1 MKGRIIVS
9 TLLALLLFVSLPMSA
24 LAATWDI
31 GNGDII
37 VNAGSGGQ
45 TVTQGGG
52 AAVEDNAPVIKGS
65 STENTV
71 TINAEK
77 DQTANVTLSG
87 ANIDVSSAGKAAVST
102 TGEGNVN
109 IELNGSNALKS
120 GHSHAGLEK
129 NNDGNLTIQ
138 DKDKDGSLNAKGGQD
153 GAGIGGGS
161 SGAGS
166 DITIT
171 GGKVT
176 ARGGNYGAGIGGGA
190 YGNGSDITV
199 TGGEVT
205 ANSGNYGAG
214 IGGGG
219 WGNGNNISISGGK
232 VTATGGTFAAGIGGG
247 MHRDGNDI
255 TISGGEVS
263 AAGGRCGAGIG
274 GGLDARGSG
283 DVTVS
288 GDAKLKVRGGKT
300 GDDGQGAGIG
310 NGGVRDQNGPVNG
323 TEVEPDI
330 CALNPSGK
338 IEYYAP
344 GSVMTGTPSKTV
356 TNPTGDHAWDS
367 GRVTKPA
374 TCTEKGVKTYTC
386 TRHSSHTKNEEIPAL
401 NHSFDGQA
409 YVSDN
414 NATCGQDG
422 TKTIRCVRYG
432 TGGCTETDTVTDTG
446 SKLGHFFE
454 VEDYVSNNDAT
465 CEQDGTKTAKCV
477 RYGTGGCTE
486 TDTVT
491 DTGSKLGHLFEDY
504 VSNNDATCEQDGTKT
519 ARCVRYGTGGCMAT
533 DTVTDTDSK
542 LGHLFEDYVSNNDAT
557 YAHDGTKTAKC
568 VRYDQ
573 CGETHTMPDEGSR
586 LIAPPLYRVTDKD
599 GRDIAYTAEQK
610 GGVLTVTV
618 DEDLAILTGRLSGI
632 RTLKAQ
638 GVEKIVFVTKGA
650 TSAFLLSD
658 LLDKGEGGEAYR
670 LTHNGKAVTFT
681 LGESMAD
688 VSAILIKP

>member
-1 MKGRIIVS
+1 MKGKKIVS
-9 TLLALLLFVSLPMSA
+9 TLLALLLLASLPVSA
-24 LAATWDI
+24 HAATWDI
-31 GNGDII
+31 GKGDIT

-45 TVTQGGG
+45 TVRQGGG
-52 AAVEDNAPVIKGS
+52 AAVPDSAPVITGTSK
-65 STENTV
+65 ENNV

-77 DQTANVTLSG
+77 DQTASVTLSG
-87 ANIDVSSAGKAAVST
+87 ASIDVRDKRKAAVST
-102 TGEGNVN
+102 TGEGNVS
-109 IELNGSNALKS
+109 IELNGESTLRS
-120 GHSHAGLEK
+120 GYEHAGLEK
-129 NNDGNLTIQ
+129 NNGGSLTIADE
-138 DKDKDGSLNAKGGQD
+138 DKNGKLTAWGGQQ

-161 SGAGS
+161 GKDGS
-166 DITIT
+166 NIFIT
-171 GGKVT
+171 GGRVN
-176 ARGGNYGAGIGGGA
+176 AIGDLAAAGIGGGLGGNGSNITISGGKVGATNGLNGAGIGGGQH
-190 YGNGSDITV
+190 GSGSNITIS
-199 TGGEVT
+199 GGEVN
-205 ANSGNYGAG
+205 AIGGKSGAG
-214 IGGGG
+214 IGGGLG
-219 WGNGNNISISGGK
+219 GNGS
-232 VTATGGTFAAGIGGG
+232 
-247 MHRDGNDI
+247 DI
-255 TISGGEVS
+255 IISGGEVS

-356 TNPTGDHAWDS
+356 TNPTGDFVWDS
-367 GRVTKPA
+367 GTVTTPA
-374 TCTEKGVKTYTC
+374 TCTGKGVRTYTC
-386 TRHSSHTKNEEIPAL
+386 TSSSHTKTEDIPAL
-401 NHSFDGQA
+401 NHSLDGQ
-409 YVSDN
+409 
-414 NATCGQDG
+414 
-422 TKTIRCVRYG
+422 
-432 TGGCTETDTVTDTG
+432 E
-446 SKLGHFFE
+446 
-454 VEDYVSNNDAT
+454 YVSNNDAT

-504 VSNNDATCEQDGTKT
+504 ASDNNATCEQDGTKT
-519 ARCVRYGTGGCMAT
+519 AKCVRYGTGGCMAT

-618 DEDLAILTGRLSGI
+618 DEDLAILTGKLSGI

>member
-1 MKGRIIVS
+1 MKKKKIVS
-9 TLLALLLFVSLPMSA
+9 TLLALLLLASLPVSA
-24 LAATWDI
+24 LAAEWDI
-31 GNGDII
+31 GKGDIT

-52 AAVEDNAPVIKGS
+52 AAIPDSAPVITGTSK
-65 STENTV
+65 ENNV
-71 TINAEK
+71 TINA
-77 DQTANVTLSG
+77 DSGQTASVTLSG
-87 ANIDVSSAGKAAVST
+87 VNIDVRDKGKAAVST

-401 NHSFDGQA
+401 NHSFDGQE

-477 RYGTGGCTE
+477 RYGTGDCME

-491 DTGSKLGHLFEDY
+491 DTG
-504 VSNNDATCEQDGTKT
+504 
-519 ARCVRYGTGGCMAT
+519 
-533 DTVTDTDSK
+533 SK

-610 GGVLTVTV
+610 DGVLTVTV

-658 LLDKGEGGEAYR
+658 LLDKGEGSEVYR

>member
-1 MKGRIIVS
+1 MKGKKIVS
-9 TLLALLLFVSLPMSA
+9 TLLALLLLASLPVSA
-24 LAATWDI
+24 LAAEWDI
-31 GNGDII
+31 GKGDIT

-52 AAVEDNAPVIKGS
+52 AAIPDSAPVITGTSK
-65 STENTV
+65 ENNV

-87 ANIDVSSAGKAAVST
+87 VNIDVRDKGKAAVST
-102 TGEGNVN
+102 TGEGNVS
-109 IELNGSNALKS
+109 IELNGGSTLRS
-120 GHSHAGLEK
+120 GYEHAGLEK
-129 NNDGNLTIQ
+129 NNGGSLTIA
-138 DKDKDGSLNAKGGQD
+138 DKDKNGKLTAWGEQQ

-161 SGAGS
+161 GKDGSNIFITGGGVNAIGGLAAAGIGGGLGGNGS
-166 DITIT
+166 DIIISGGEVSAS
-171 GGKVT
+171 GGK
-176 ARGGNYGAGIGGGA
+176 NGAGIGGGVD
-190 YGNGSDITV
+190 GKGEGITV
-199 TGGEVT
+199 
-205 ANSGNYGAG
+205 SGNAQLKVRGGSVHGDYGTGAG

-219 WGNGNNISISGGK
+219 SY
-232 VTATGGTFAAGIGGG
+232 GT
-247 MHRDGNDI
+247 DG
-255 TISGGEVS
+255 
-263 AAGGRCGAGIG
+263 A
-274 GGLDARGSG
+274 
-283 DVTVS
+283 
-288 GDAKLKVRGGKT
+288 
-300 GDDGQGAGIG
+300 
-310 NGGVRDQNGPVNG
+310 
-323 TEVEPDI
+323 EVEPDI
-330 CALNPSGK
+330 CGLNPGGK
-338 IEYYAP
+338 IEYYEP
-344 GSVMTGTPSKTV
+344 GSGMTGTPSKTI
-356 TNPTGDHAWDS
+356 TNPTGDYVWDS
-367 GRVTKPA
+367 GTVTTPA
-374 TCTEKGVKTYTC
+374 TCTGKGVRTYTC
-386 TRHSSHTKNEEIPAL
+386 TSSSHTKTEDIPAL
-401 NHSFDGQA
+401 NHSFAGQA

-414 NATCGQDG
+414 NATCEQDG
-422 TKTIRCVRYG
+422 TKTAKCVRYG

-477 RYGTGGCTE
+477 RYGTG
-486 TDTVT
+486 D
-491 DTGSKLGHLFEDY
+491 
-504 VSNNDATCEQDGTKT
+504 
-519 ARCVRYGTGGCMAT
+519 CMET

>member
-1 MKGRIIVS
+1 MKGKKIIS

-356 TNPTGDHAWDS
+356 TNPTGDFVWDS
-367 GRVTKPA
+367 GTVTTPA
-374 TCTEKGVKTYTC
+374 TCTGKGVRTYTC
-386 TRHSSHTKNEEIPAL
+386 TSSSHTKTEDIPAL
-401 NHSFDGQA
+401 NHSFAGQE

-414 NATCGQDG
+414 NATCEQDG
-422 TKTIRCVRYG
+422 TKTAKCVRYG

-477 RYGTGGCTE
+477 RYGTGDCME

-491 DTGSKLGHLFEDY
+491 DTDSKLGHLFEDY

-519 ARCVRYGTGGCMAT
+519 AKCVRYGTGDCMET

-586 LIAPPLYRVTDKD
+586 LIASPLYRVTAKD

>member
-1 MKGRIIVS
+1 MKGKKIVS
-9 TLLALLLFVSLPMSA
+9 TLLALLLLASLPVSA
-24 LAATWDI
+24 LAAEWDI
-31 GNGDII
+31 RKGDIT
-37 VNAGSGGQ
+37 VNAESGGQ
-45 TVTQGGG
+45 TVRQGGG
-52 AAVEDNAPVIKGS
+52 AAIPDSAPVITGTSK
-65 STENTV
+65 ENNV

-87 ANIDVSSAGKAAVST
+87 VNIDVRDKGKAAVST
-102 TGEGNVN
+102 TGEGNVS
-109 IELNGSNALKS
+109 IELNGGSTLRS
-120 GHSHAGLEK
+120 GYEHAGLEK
-129 NNDGNLTIQ
+129 NNGGSLTIADE
-138 DKDKDGSLNAKGGQD
+138 DKNGKLTAWGGQQ

-161 SGAGS
+161 GKDGS
-166 DITIT
+166 NIFIT
-171 GGKVT
+171 GGGVN
-176 ARGGNYGAGIGGGA
+176 AIGGLAAAGIGGGLGGNGSNITISGGKVGATNGLNGAGIGGGQH
-190 YGNGSDITV
+190 GS
-199 TGGEVT
+199 G
-205 ANSGNYGAG
+205 S
-214 IGGGG
+214 
-219 WGNGNNISISGGK
+219 
-232 VTATGGTFAAGIGGG
+232 
-247 MHRDGNDI
+247 HI
-255 TISGGEVS
+255 TISGGEVNASGGKNGAGIGGGHTGDGSDIIISGGEVS
-263 AAGGRCGAGIG
+263 ASGGVNGAGIG
-274 GGLDARGSG
+274 GGLRSKGNDI
-283 DVTVS
+283 TVS
-288 GDAKLKVRGGKT
+288 GDTKLKVRGGVE
-300 GDDGQGAGIG
+300 DDIDGAGAGIG
-310 NGGVRDQNGPVNG
+310 DGGSNADGSRIPGA
-323 TEVEPDI
+323 EVEPDI
-330 CALNPSGK
+330 CALNPGGK

-356 TNPTGDHAWDS
+356 TNPTGDFVWDS
-367 GRVTKPA
+367 GTVTTPA
-374 TCTEKGVKTYTC
+374 TCTGKGVRTYTC
-386 TRHSSHTKNEEIPAL
+386 TSSSHTKTEDIPAL
-401 NHSFDGQA
+401 NHSFAGQE

-414 NATCGQDG
+414 NATCEQDG
-422 TKTIRCVRYG
+422 TKTAKCVRYG

-477 RYGTGGCTE
+477 RYGTG
-486 TDTVT
+486 D
-491 DTGSKLGHLFEDY
+491 
-504 VSNNDATCEQDGTKT
+504 
-519 ARCVRYGTGGCMAT
+519 CMET

-586 LIAPPLYRVTDKD
+586 LIASPLYRVTDKD
-599 GRDIAYTAEQK
+599 SRDIAYTAEQK

>member
-1 MKGRIIVS
+1 MKKKKIVS
-9 TLLALLLFVSLPMSA
+9 TLLALLLLASLPVSA
-24 LAATWDI
+24 LAAEWDI
-31 GNGDII
+31 GKGDIT

-52 AAVEDNAPVIKGS
+52 AAIPDSAPVITGTSK
-65 STENTV
+65 ENNV
-71 TINAEK
+71 TINA
-77 DQTANVTLSG
+77 DSGQTASVTLSG
-87 ANIDVSSAGKAAVST
+87 VNIDVRDKGKAAVST

-401 NHSFDGQA
+401 NHSFDGQE

-477 RYGTGGCTE
+477 RYGTGDCME

-491 DTGSKLGHLFEDY
+491 DTG
-504 VSNNDATCEQDGTKT
+504 
-519 ARCVRYGTGGCMAT
+519 
-533 DTVTDTDSK
+533 SK

-610 GGVLTVTV
+610 DGVLTVTV

-632 RTLKAQ
+632 RPLKAQ

-650 TSAFLLSD
+650 ASAFLLSD
-658 LLDKGEGGEAYR
+658 LLGKGESGEAYR
-670 LTHNGKAVTFT
+670 LTHDGKAVTFT
-681 LGESMAD
+681 LGEKMTD
-688 VSAILIKP
+688 VSAILTKP

>member
-1 MKGRIIVS
+1 MKKKRIVS
-9 TLLALLLFVSLPMSA
+9 TLLALLLLASLPVSA
-24 LAATWDI
+24 LAAEWDI
-31 GNGDII
+31 GKGDIT

-45 TVTQGGG
+45 TVIQGGG
-52 AAVEDNAPVIKGS
+52 AAVEDSAPVITGS
-65 STENTV
+65 SDEHSV

-153 GAGIGGGS
+153 GAGIGGG
-161 SGAGS
+161 
-166 DITIT
+166 
-171 GGKVT
+171 
-176 ARGGNYGAGIGGGA
+176 A

-219 WGNGNNISISGGK
+219 WGNGNNITISGGK
-232 VTATGGTFAAGIGGG
+232 VTATGGMFAAGIGGG

-288 GDAKLKVRGGKT
+288 GDAKLKVRGGKA
-300 GDDGQGAGIG
+300 DSDGQGAPIG

-323 TEVEPDI
+323 KEVEPDI

-338 IEYYAP
+338 IEYYEP
-344 GSVMTGTPSKTV
+344 GSVMTGTPSETI

-401 NHSFDGQA
+401 NHSFDGQE

-477 RYGTGGCTE
+477 RYGTG
-486 TDTVT
+486 D
-491 DTGSKLGHLFEDY
+491 
-504 VSNNDATCEQDGTKT
+504 
-519 ARCVRYGTGGCMAT
+519 CMET

-638 GVEKIVFVTKGA
+638 GVEKIIFVTTGA
-650 TSAFLLSD
+650 TSTFMLSD
-658 LLDKGEGGEAYR
+658 LLEKGESGDTYK
-670 LTHNGKAVTFT
+670 LTHDGKAVTFT
-681 LGESMAD
+681 LGEKMTD
-688 VSAILIKP
+688 VSAILTKP

>member
-1 MKGRIIVS
+1 MKMRRLISAII
-9 TLLALLLFVSLPMSA
+9 ALLLVVNLSVTAF
-24 LAATWDI
+24 AAEWYLED
-31 GNGDII
+31 GDIT
-37 VNAGSGGQ
+37 VSAGDSGQ
-45 TVTQGGG
+45 TVSQGGG

-87 ANIDVSSAGKAAVST
+87 ANIDVSGKGKAAVST
-102 TGEGNVN
+102 NGEGNVS
-109 IELNGSNALKS
+109 IELDGDNTLKS
-120 GHSHAGLEK
+120 ATNHAGLEK
-129 NNDGNLTIQ
+129 NNGGSLTIADE
-138 DKDKDGSLNAKGGQD
+138 DKNGKLTAWGGQQ

-161 SGAGS
+161 GKDGS
-166 DITIT
+166 NIFIT
-171 GGKVT
+171 GGGVN
-176 ARGGNYGAGIGGGA
+176 AIGGLAAAGIGGGLGGNGSNITISGGKVGATNGLNGAGIGGGQH
-190 YGNGSDITV
+190 GSGSNITIS
-199 TGGEVT
+199 GGEVN
-205 ANSGNYGAG
+205 AIGGESGAG
-214 IGGGG
+214 IGGGH
-219 WGNGNNISISGGK
+219 
-232 VTATGGTFAAGIGGG
+232 TG
-247 MHRDGNDI
+247 DGSDI

-401 NHSFDGQA
+401 NHSFDGQE

-432 TGGCTETDTVTDTG
+432 RGGCTEKDTVVDTG
-446 SKLGHFFE
+446 SMLGHSFDE
-454 VEDYVSNNDAT
+454 EAYVFDNNAT

-486 TDTVT
+486 TNTVT
-491 DTGSKLGHLFEDY
+491 DVGSRLGHLFEDY
-504 VSNNDATCEQDGTKT
+504 VSDNN
-519 ARCVRYGTGGCMAT
+519 
-533 DTVTDTDSK
+533 
-542 LGHLFEDYVSNNDAT
+542 AT
-557 YAHDGTKTAKC
+557 YGRDGTKTAKC

-573 CGETHTMPDEGSR
+573 CGAINTILDVGSR
-586 LIAPPLYRVTDKD
+586 LKKSKLVNPLYRVTDKD
-599 GRDIAYTAEQK
+599 GKDIAYTAEQK
-610 GGVLTVTV
+610 DGVLTVTV
-618 DEDLAILTGRLSGI
+618 DADFAVLTGKLSGI
-632 RTLKAQ
+632 GTLKAQ
-638 GVEKIVFVTKGA
+638 GVEKIVFVTRGA
-650 TSAFLLSD
+650 ASAFRLSD
-658 LLDKGEGGEAYR
+658 LLSKGESGEAYR
-670 LTHNGKAVTFT
+670 LTHDTKAVTFT
-681 LGESMAD
+681 LGEKMTD
-688 VSAILIKP
+688 MSAILTKP

>member
-9 TLLALLLFVSLPMSA
+9 TLLALLLLASLPVSA
-24 LAATWDI
+24 HAATWDI
-31 GNGDII
+31 GKGDIT

-52 AAVEDNAPVIKGS
+52 AAIPDSAPVITGTSK
-65 STENTV
+65 ENNV

-87 ANIDVSSAGKAAVST
+87 VNIDVRDKGKAAVST
-102 TGEGNVN
+102 TGEGNVS

-274 GGLDARGSG
+274 GGCYGYG
-283 DVTVS
+283 NNITVS

-401 NHSFDGQA
+401 NHSFDGQE

-414 NATCGQDG
+414 NATCEQDG
-422 TKTIRCVRYG
+422 TKTAKCVRYG
-432 TGGCTETDTVTDTG
+432 TGDCTETDTVTDTG

-454 VEDYVSNNDAT
+454 V
-465 CEQDGTKTAKCV
+465 
-477 RYGTGGCTE
+477 
-486 TDTVT
+486 
-491 DTGSKLGHLFEDY
+491 EDY

-638 GVEKIVFVTKGA
+638 GVEKIIFVTNGA
-650 TSAFLLSD
+650 TSAFMLSD
-658 LLDKGEGGEAYR
+658 LLEKGESGDTYK
-670 LTHNGKAVTFT
+670 LTHDGKAVTFT
-681 LGESMAD
+681 LGENMTD
-688 VSAILIKP
+688 VSAILTKP

>member
-1 MKGRIIVS
+1 MKGKKIVS
-9 TLLALLLFVSLPMSA
+9 TLLALLLLASLPVSA
-24 LAATWDI
+24 LAAEWDI
-31 GNGDII
+31 GKGDIT

-52 AAVEDNAPVIKGS
+52 AAIPDSAPVITGTSK
-65 STENTV
+65 ENNV
-71 TINAEK
+71 TINA
-77 DQTANVTLSG
+77 DSGQTASVTLSG
-87 ANIDVSSAGKAAVST
+87 VNIDVRDKGKAAVST
-102 TGEGNVN
+102 TGEGNVS
-109 IELNGSNALKS
+109 IELNGGSTLRS
-120 GHSHAGLEK
+120 GYEHAGLEK
-129 NNDGNLTIQ
+129 NNGGSLTIADE
-138 DKDKDGSLNAKGGQD
+138 DKNGKLTAWGGQQ

-161 SGAGS
+161 GKDGS
-166 DITIT
+166 NIFIT
-171 GGKVT
+171 GGGVN
-176 ARGGNYGAGIGGGA
+176 AIGGLAAAGIGGGLGGNGSNITISGGKVGATNGLNGAGIGGGQH
-190 YGNGSDITV
+190 GS
-199 TGGEVT
+199 G
-205 ANSGNYGAG
+205 S
-214 IGGGG
+214 
-219 WGNGNNISISGGK
+219 
-232 VTATGGTFAAGIGGG
+232 
-247 MHRDGNDI
+247 HI
-255 TISGGEVS
+255 TISGGEVNAIGGDWS
-263 AAGGRCGAGIG
+263 AGIGGGQRGSGSHITISGGEVNAIGGKCGAGIG
-274 GGLDARGSG
+274 GGVYGKG
-283 DVTVS
+283 EGITVS
-288 GDAKLKVRGGKT
+288 GNAQLKVRGGSVH
-300 GDDGQGAGIG
+300 GDYGTGAGIG
-310 NGGVRDQNGPVNG
+310 GGSYG
-323 TEVEPDI
+323 TDGAEVEPDI
-330 CALNPSGK
+330 CALNPGGK

-344 GSVMTGTPSKTV
+344 RSSMSGTPNKTV
-356 TNPTGDHAWDS
+356 TNPTGDFVWDS
-367 GRVTKPA
+367 GTVTTPA
-374 TCTEKGVKTYTC
+374 TCTGKGVRTYTC
-386 TRHSSHTKNEEIPAL
+386 TSSSHTKTEDIPAL
-401 NHSFDGQA
+401 NHSFAGQE

-414 NATCGQDG
+414 N
-422 TKTIRCVRYG
+422 
-432 TGGCTETDTVTDTG
+432 
-446 SKLGHFFE
+446 
-454 VEDYVSNNDAT
+454 AT

-491 DTGSKLGHLFEDY
+491 DTG
-504 VSNNDATCEQDGTKT
+504 
-519 ARCVRYGTGGCMAT
+519 
-533 DTVTDTDSK
+533 SK

>member
-1 MKGRIIVS
+1 MKGKKIVS
-9 TLLALLLFVSLPMSA
+9 TLLVLLLLASLPVSA
-24 LAATWDI
+24 HAAVWDI
-31 GNGDII
+31 GKGDITI
-37 VNAGSGGQ
+37 SAGSGGQ
-45 TVTQGGG
+45 TVTQGDG
-52 AAVEDNAPVIKGS
+52 AAVEDSAPVITGS

-356 TNPTGDHAWDS
+356 TNPTGDFVWDS
-367 GRVTKPA
+367 GTVTTPA
-374 TCTEKGVKTYTC
+374 TCTGKGVRTYTC
-386 TRHSSHTKNEEIPAL
+386 TSSSHTKTEDIPAL
-401 NHSFDGQA
+401 NHSFAGQE

-414 NATCGQDG
+414 N
-422 TKTIRCVRYG
+422 
-432 TGGCTETDTVTDTG
+432 
-446 SKLGHFFE
+446 
-454 VEDYVSNNDAT
+454 AT

-491 DTGSKLGHLFEDY
+491 DTGSKLGHFFEVEDY

-650 TSAFLLSD
+650 ASAFLLSD
-658 LLDKGEGGEAYR
+658 LLGKGESGEAYR
-670 LTHNGKAVTFT
+670 LTHDGKSVTFT
-681 LGESMAD
+681 LGEKMTD
-688 VSAILIKP
+688 VSAILTKP

>member
-1 MKGRIIVS
+1 MKKFLSVTLS
-9 TLLALLLFVSLPMSA
+9 LLLAASMPLSA
-24 LAATWDI
+24 LAETYDLSQGSI
-31 GNGDII
+31 T
-37 VNAGSGGQ
+37 VNAESGGQ
-45 TVTQGGG
+45 TVRQGGG
-52 AAVEDNAPVIKGS
+52 AAVPDSAPVITGTSK
-65 STENTV
+65 ENTV

-356 TNPTGDHAWDS
+356 TNPTGDFVWDS
-367 GRVTKPA
+367 GTVTTPA
-374 TCTEKGVKTYTC
+374 TCTGKGVRTYTC
-386 TRHSSHTKNEEIPAL
+386 TSSSHTKTEDIPAL
-401 NHSFDGQA
+401 NHSFAGQE

-414 NATCGQDG
+414 NATC
-422 TKTIRCVRYG
+422 
-432 TGGCTETDTVTDTG
+432 
-446 SKLGHFFE
+446 
-454 VEDYVSNNDAT
+454 
-465 CEQDGTKTAKCV
+465 EQ
-477 RYGTGGCTE
+477 
-486 TDTVT
+486 
-491 DTGSKLGHLFEDY
+491 
-504 VSNNDATCEQDGTKT
+504 
-519 ARCVRYGTGGCMAT
+519 
-533 DTVTDTDSK
+533 
-542 LGHLFEDYVSNNDAT
+542 
-557 YAHDGTKTAKC
+557 DGTKTAKC

-650 TSAFLLSD
+650 ASAFLLSD

-681 LGESMAD
+681 LAESMAD

>member
-1 MKGRIIVS
+1 MKGKKIVS
-9 TLLALLLFVSLPMSA
+9 TLLALLLLASLPVSA
-24 LAATWDI
+24 HAAVWDVGK
-31 GNGDII
+31 GNITI
-37 VNAGSGGQ
+37 SAGSGGQ
-45 TVTQGGG
+45 TVTQGDG
-52 AAVEDNAPVIKGS
+52 AAVEDSAPVITGS

-77 DQTANVTLSG
+77 DQTASVTLSG
-87 ANIDVSSAGKAAVST
+87 VNIDVRDKGKAAVST

-138 DKDKDGSLNAKGGQD
+138 DKDKDGSLNANGGQD
-153 GAGIGGGS
+153 GAGIGGGVY
-161 SGAGS
+161 GNGS

-356 TNPTGDHAWDS
+356 TNPTGDFVWDS
-367 GRVTKPA
+367 GTVTTPA
-374 TCTEKGVKTYTC
+374 TCTGKGVRTYTC
-386 TRHSSHTKNEEIPAL
+386 TSSSHTKTEDIPAL
-401 NHSFDGQA
+401 NHSFAGQE

-414 NATCGQDG
+414 N
-422 TKTIRCVRYG
+422 
-432 TGGCTETDTVTDTG
+432 
-446 SKLGHFFE
+446 
-454 VEDYVSNNDAT
+454 AT

-491 DTGSKLGHLFEDY
+491 DTGSKLGHFFEVEDY

-681 LGESMAD
+681 LGDGHDAAELFHA
-688 VSAILIKP
+688 VSANPVSPIGLLRQLR

>member
-1 MKGRIIVS
+1 MKGRKIVS
-9 TLLALLLFVSLPMSA
+9 TLLALLLFAGVPAAA
-24 LAATWDI
+24 LAAEWDI
-31 GNGDII
+31 GNGDIT

-356 TNPTGDHAWDS
+356 TNPTGDFVWDS
-367 GRVTKPA
+367 GTVTTPA
-374 TCTEKGVKTYTC
+374 TCTGKGVRTYTC
-386 TRHSSHTKNEEIPAL
+386 TSSSHTKTEDIPAL
-401 NHSFDGQA
+401 NHSFAGQE

-414 NATCGQDG
+414 NATCEQDG
-422 TKTIRCVRYG
+422 TKTAKCVRYG
-432 TGGCTETDTVTDTG
+432 TGGCTETDTVTDTVTDTG

-477 RYGTGGCTE
+477 RYGTG
-486 TDTVT
+486 D
-491 DTGSKLGHLFEDY
+491 
-504 VSNNDATCEQDGTKT
+504 
-519 ARCVRYGTGGCMAT
+519 CMET

-573 CGETHTMPDEGSR
+573 CGETHTIPDEGSQLKR
-586 LIAPPLYRVTDKD
+586 PEQPKPALLYRVTAKD

-658 LLDKGEGGEAYR
+658 LLGKGEGGEAYR
-670 LTHNGKAVTFT
+670 LTHDGKAVTFT
-681 LGESMAD
+681 LGEKMTD
-688 VSAILIKP
+688 VSAILTKP